1 MNDTSALQYPEA
13 TVARLEL
20 LWGEGFLSVGGPAE
34 VSAICR
40 GVDLHGLDILD
51 IGCGIGGVDILLVKD
66 YGAASVLGLDVSE
79 HLLGLGRAR
88 ADRAGLS
95 GRVTFRLCAAP
106 PYPVPDRYFDVAFSK
121 GAILHIPDKP
131 GLFRDLARC
140 LKPGGLFIASDWLKG
155 NGATVAG
162 SLNGFGAAEITF
174 EIAPAGE
181 MAAALHEAGFT
192 SVEMRDRTEQ
202 YLKIARQDL
211 SRMKGRLRTKAI
223 ELLGDEGFESWISA
237 QAGTVARLAERQVQP
252 THIRAVLR

>member
-79 HLLGLGRAR
+79 HLLDLGRAR

-106 PYPVPDRYFDVAFSK
+106 PTRFQTGISTS
-121 GAILHIPDKP
+121 H
-131 GLFRDLARC
+131 LA
-140 LKPGGLFIASDWLKG
+140 
-155 NGATVAG
+155 
-162 SLNGFGAAEITF
+162 
-174 EIAPAGE
+174 
-181 MAAALHEAGFT
+181 
-192 SVEMRDRTEQ
+192 
-202 YLKIARQDL
+202 
-211 SRMKGRLRTKAI
+211 KGRSCIFPTNQ
-223 ELLGDEGFESWISA
+223 GCFGISRDA
-237 QAGTVARLAERQVQP
+237 
-252 THIRAVLR
+252 